1 MLAFFLPQPI
11 GGGVRCSLTRTLPQ
25 ALHLLPGGQHKGGA
39 FVQQTPLC
47 PFGTSAPWAW
57 VCFMQRPEFT
67 GCPVMYPSFS
77 LILESIPNP
86 SSEVTFSWVTYD

>member
-47 PFGTSAPWAW
+47 PFGTSAPLGLGMFHAEAG
-57 VCFMQRPEFT
+57 VYRLPRH
-67 GCPVMYPSFS
+67 VSFFHS
-77 LILESIPNP
+77 YLGEHSKPLL
-86 SSEVTFSWVTYD
+86 